1 MMAALVPLD
10 TGRAFYAP
18 QFQIKLKGQNIGR
31 EVIADVIDVT
41 YNDDEANLDSFE
53 FGLGDWDPVE
63 RRPKYSSPWD
73 EQGRPY
79 KIGGADAPN
88 FEPGADV
95 ELYFSY
101 MGEGDPVLMMKGEV
115 VSITPSFPAA
125 GPPMCRVRVL
135 NYLYRLQREKVTGT
149 FTGSKMD
156 IARSIATK
164 VGASRVE
171 MPPGFDMGPQSTD
184 VLNAASAYEEIVK
197 RARESGLVAWLED
210 ESDGP
215 VLHFGAPAGDSPVA
229 SLTWGLNLISFAPQL
244 STRGAVET
252 VVVRGGDPTQAG
264 SAQKIE
270 EKATWADIDIDT
282 LSLGPRGVDGVMTAL
297 SGTTEYVDDAE
308 VRTKEAAKDR
318 AKAVLTEI
326 AKELVR
332 ATGSTVGMPELR
344 AGRVIEIVGLGPR
357 FSGLYRLSQT
367 THSLG
372 ASGYSVSFQ
381 AKKLVLK

>member
-1 MMAALVPLD
+1 MMAARVPFD
-10 TGRAFYAP
+10 PSRAFYAP
-18 QFQIKLKGQNIGR
+18 QFQIKLKGQKIGR
-31 EVIADVIDVT
+31 EVIADVTDVT
-41 YNDDEANLDSFE
+41 YSDDEVNLDYFE
-53 FGLGDWDPVE
+53 FTLGDWDPVE

-73 EQGRPY
+73 DKGQPY
-79 KIGGADAPN
+79 KIGDNDAPN

-95 ELYFSY
+95 ELYLSY
-101 MGEGDPVLMMKGEV
+101 MGEGDPVLMMKGDV

-125 GPPMCRVRVL
+125 GAPTCRVRVL
-135 NYLYRLQREKVTGT
+135 NYLYRFQREKVTGP

-156 IARSIATK
+156 IARTIALK
-164 VGASRVE
+164 VGAARVE
-171 MPPGFDMGPQSTD
+171 MPPGFDMGPQTTD
-184 VLNAASAYEEIVK
+184 MLNNASAYEEIIK
-197 RARESGLVAWLED
+197 RARDSGLVAWLED

-229 SLTWGLNLISFAPQL
+229 SLTWGRDLISFAPQL
-244 STRGAVET
+244 SARGAVET
-252 VVVRGGDPTQAG
+252 AVVRGGDPTQAG

-270 EKATWADIDIDT
+270 EKAVWADINVDP
-282 LSLGPRGVDGVMTAL
+282 LSLGPRGVESVMKAL

-308 VRTKEAAKDR
+308 VRTKEAAKER

-326 AKELVR
+326 AKELIK
-332 ATGSTVGMPELR
+332 ATGSAVGMPELR
-344 AGRVIEIVGLGPR
+344 TGRVIEILGLGAR

-367 THSLG
+367 THTLG